1 VILGSDESGI
11 HIENMTKIESIS
23 LNKLLDAVSDGTEG
37 RHSAIIQKAHD
48 FALEAHGE
56 HKRVSR
62 ELYLEHDLA
71 VAYIISQLG
80 ADINTI
86 TASLLHDVLLPHT
99 GYTDDSIRAEFGP
112 DVAALVTSLDRLTP
126 YTNKHDVDK
135 DDKSLEAIRRA
146 ILSTIEG
153 DTRVILIHLADRLQD
168 LRKAGDLPRA
178 SQVQLALEAKD
189 IHAPLANRLGIWQL
203 KWELED
209 LAFRYL
215 EPEQY
220 RAIAG
225 QIAERRAVRDER
237 VKAAMET
244 LQKKLD
250 QEGIAAEVTGRPK
263 HIYSI
268 YRKIRE
274 KSLNFDQIYDIRA
287 LRCIIEQ
294 DSPALCYQALGVVHN
309 LWRPIPHEFDDYI
322 ARSKPNGYQS
332 LHTAVVDSEGQTLEV
347 QIRTRKMHIE
357 AERGIAAHWAYK
369 EGGRTSS
376 FINQQ
381 VNWLRQLLSGIRDS
395 NGDSSDEELLRT
407 EFLGERIYV
416 FTPRG
421 DVIDLPVGATPIDFA
436 YAIHTEVGHR
446 CRGARING
454 KMVSLDYHLKSGE
467 LVDIITANKGGP
479 SRDWMNENL
488 GFAASSRTRSK
499 IRGWFRNQEREK
511 NVTQGREIVNRE
523 LKRLGV
529 ADDFTITDLAEA
541 LKFDNPEHFLA
552 KVGFGDIQSAQ
563 IGGAISALQQ
573 KLQPDDE
580 LRPLLDRAPSRPS
593 GLTVTGLG
601 GLHTNMAGCC
611 NPIPPEPIA
620 GYVTRGR
627 GVTIHR
633 KDCAQLLAMDE
644 PERWIEVDWG
654 IEEEVYPIPIILRA
668 YRRPGLMDDIA
679 NILRVESVNL
689 AKTKTTTANSM
700 ITVYLVVEVSSLEQ
714 LNWILNKFERLSN
727 VVEARRQRWTD

>member
-1 VILGSDESGI
+1 MIWSIGFRG
-11 HIENMTKIESIS
+11 HKFGMTKLEPIS
-23 LNKLLDAVSDGTEG
+23 LNKLLE
-37 RHSAIIQKAHD
+37 AIPGGSNGQGAALVRRAHH
-48 FALEAHGE
+48 FLIRAHGE
-56 HKRVSR
+56 QKRASR
-62 ELYLEHDLA
+62 ELYVEHDLA
-71 VAYIISQLG
+71 VAYNVCELG
-80 ADINTI
+80 MDKVTI
-86 TASLLHDVLLPHT
+86 VASLLHDVLLPHT
-99 GYTDDSIRAEFGP
+99 GCSADDIRAEFGP
-112 DVAALVTSLDRLTP
+112 DVTDLVTSLDRLTP
-126 YTNKHDVDK
+126 YTEKHNKGK

-146 ILSTIEG
+146 ILTIIEG
-153 DTRVILIHLADRLQD
+153 DTRVLLIHLADRLQD

-178 SQVQLALEAKD
+178 IQVQIALEARD

-220 RAIAG
+220 RSIASL
-225 QIAERRAVRDER
+225 IAERRAVRDETIKSA
-237 VKAAMET
+237 VKT
-244 LQKKLD
+244 LQRKLGE
-250 QEGIAAEVTGRPK
+250 EGISAEVTGRPK

-287 LRCIIEQ
+287 LRCIIEE
-294 DSPALCYQALGVVHN
+294 DSQALCYQVLGVVHN
-309 LWRPIPHEFDDYI
+309 LWKPIPQEFDDYI
-322 ARSKPNGYQS
+322 ARAKPNGYQS
-332 LHTAVVDSEGQTLEV
+332 LHTAVINSEGKTLEV
-347 QIRTRKMHIE
+347 QIRTRRMHEE

-369 EGGRTSS
+369 EGGRPNPTV
-376 FINQQ
+376 NQQ
-381 VNWLRQLLSGIRDS
+381 VNWLRQLIGSLRDS
-395 NGDSSDEELLRT
+395 DGDSAEEDVYRS

-421 DVIDLPVGATPIDFA
+421 DVIDLPKGATPIDFA

-446 CRGARING
+446 CRGARVNG
-454 KMVSLDYHLKSGE
+454 KMVSLDYNLNSGD

-479 SRDWMNENL
+479 SRDWMNESL
-488 GFAASSRTRSK
+488 GYAASSRTRSK
-499 IRGWFRNQEREK
+499 IRGWFRGQEKEK
-511 NVTQGREIVNRE
+511 NIVQGREIVNRE

-529 ADDFTITDLAEA
+529 ADVYTVPDLAEA
-541 LKFDNPEHFLA
+541 LKFDDPEQFLA

-580 LRPLLDRAPSRPS
+580 LRPLLQRAPSRPAGLNVKGLS
-593 GLTVTGLG
+593 GLATK
-601 GLHTNMAGCC
+601 MAGCC

-633 KDCAQLLAMDE
+633 KDCAQLLAIEE

-654 IEEEVYPIPIILRA
+654 IDEAVYPIPIILRA

-679 NILRVESVNL
+679 NILRSESVNL

-700 ITVYLVVEVSSLEQ
+700 ITIYLVVEISSLEQ
-714 LNWILNKFERLSN
+714 LNWVLNKFERLKN